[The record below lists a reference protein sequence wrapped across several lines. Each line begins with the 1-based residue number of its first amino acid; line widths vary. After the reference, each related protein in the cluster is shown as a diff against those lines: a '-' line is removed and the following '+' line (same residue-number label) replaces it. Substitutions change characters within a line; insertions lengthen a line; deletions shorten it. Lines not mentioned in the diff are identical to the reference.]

1 MTNPSPDE
9 RTIPELVAAALS
21 GDEDDQ
27 DAWNAIRSLHVRGDA
42 PTFDTAMEL
51 MRSPSEKT
59 RGRGVDILAQLGT
72 PKPSPE
78 LRARCAEAI
87 LGMLAGEQSPAV
99 LHSIGVALG
108 HIADPRAVSALLPL
122 KDHPDS
128 GVRFGVVL
136 GLSPHSEPSAI
147 ASLIQ
152 LSGDLDDDVR
162 NWATFGLGSM
172 TGIDTPALREALVAR
187 LCDGNNEIRG
197 EALDGL
203 AQRRDQRVLEPL
215 RRELSARRVG
225 ILAVEAA
232 GSLGDPSLLPL
243 LLQLRP
249 AASNADVH
257 FKTALNEAIAALENA
272 IASRGAEASKTR

>member
-1 MTNPSPDE
+1 
-9 RTIPELVAAALS
+9 V
-21 GDEDDQ
+21 
-27 DAWNAIRSLHVRGDA
+27 
-42 PTFDTAMEL
+42 
-51 MRSPSEKT
+51 
-59 RGRGVDILAQLGT
+59 
-72 PKPSPE
+72 
-78 LRARCAEAI
+78 AI
-87 LGMLAGEQSPAV
+87 LGLLAGEQSPPV

-108 HIADPRAVSALLPL
+108 HIGDPRAVSALLPL

-147 ASLIQ
+147 DGLIK
-152 LSGDLDDDVR
+152 LSSDSDEDVR

-172 TGIDTPALREALVAR
+172 TAVDTPALREALVAR
-187 LCDGNNEIRG
+187 LGDGNDEIRG

-203 AQRRDQRVLEPL
+203 AQRKDQRVLEPL
-215 RRELSARRVG
+215 RHELTARPVG

-249 AASNADVH
+249 AASNADNY
-257 FKTALNEAIAALENA
+257 FKSVLNEVIAALENVTA
-272 IASRGAEASKTR
+272 CRRDETGKTT